1 MYVVA
6 FIKVL
11 HFGRTQ
17 MSQIAVP
24 LPMYIYM
31 GINYSGFQ
39 PQSNQHFKR
48 CSIPTMLNHLCSYA
62 LDCWSNQHVCR
73 LNPHFSLLKL
83 QLFYHLWGL
92 LPKHFPP
99 NGNGSHAPGRRRR
112 KSLEEQV
119 IHLGR
124 VPRLLKAAE
133 PPEIWGGFTMV
144 NHGLVMVGLWL
155 VYGWFMP

>member
-1 MYVVA
+1 
-6 FIKVL
+6 
-11 HFGRTQ
+11 
-17 MSQIAVP
+17 
-24 LPMYIYM
+24 M

-62 LDCWSNQHVCR
+62 LVCWSNQHVCR

-83 QLFYHLWGL
+83 QLFYLVLPSLRVAAKTCSLKRKLVFFAKLPCCSHL
-92 LPKHFPP
+92 
-99 NGNGSHAPGRRRR
+99 NGSHAPGRRRR

-133 PPEIWGGFTMV
+133 PPEIWGGSPWLLTNTNMV
-144 NHGLVMVGLWL
+144 HDHCMIWRI
-155 VYGWFMP
+155 